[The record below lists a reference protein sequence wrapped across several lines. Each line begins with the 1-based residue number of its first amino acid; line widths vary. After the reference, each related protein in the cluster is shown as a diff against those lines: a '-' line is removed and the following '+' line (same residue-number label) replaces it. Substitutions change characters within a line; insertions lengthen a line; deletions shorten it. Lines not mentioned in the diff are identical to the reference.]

1 MIYIKCFKGKGS
13 YNLIL
18 IQDFSQCH
26 GFVQA
31 NVKNM
36 LPNEIAVFSTMYR
49 KSQSSGGSGGFI
61 TTNCDH
67 KGNLIRS
74 LSDRGKIRSSLIT
87 GITKQEQLKIARLV
101 KIGRELALL
110 PYVTT
115 SSYKQ
120 SYNRR

>member
-1 MIYIKCFKGKGS
+1 MGKS
-13 YNLIL
+13 NNRSSKSKLSKYEAPKQRRISKEQIENATYK
-18 IQDFSQCH
+18 D
-26 GFVQA
+26 
-31 NVKNM
+31 VK
-36 LPNEIAVFSTMYR
+36 LLEKF
-49 KSQSSGGSGGFI
+49 
-61 TTNCDH
+61 
-67 KGNLIRS
+67 

-87 GITKQEQLKIARLV
+87 GITKQEQAKIARLV

>member
-1 MIYIKCFKGKGS
+1 MGKS
-13 YNLIL
+13 NNRSSKQKLSKYEAPKQRRVSKEQ
-18 IQDFSQCH
+18 IQNATYKD
-26 GFVQA
+26 
-31 NVKNM
+31 VK
-36 LPNEIAVFSTMYR
+36 LLEKF
-49 KSQSSGGSGGFI
+49 
-61 TTNCDH
+61 
-67 KGNLIRS
+67 

-87 GITKQEQLKIARLV
+87 GITKQEQAKIARLV